1 MRVATRAHHS
11 LLLLVFVAVL
21 CAWAAP
27 DVWGQAATLR
37 GTVTDA
43 DTGETLIG
51 ANVAVEGTTLGTA
64 TDLDGRYAIPGVPAG
79 AQTIRISYTGYQTT
93 TRDVTLQPG
102 ETATLD
108 VTLTAGVEL
117 DPVVVTGSR
126 KAEKITDAPA
136 AISVVQPREIEQQ
149 VGPSPE
155 AALRNVTGIDDAQ
168 TGIDRREMVL
178 RGFNQAFN
186 GSIFVLTDY
195 RQAAVASLGV
205 NAYSLMPIATIDLD
219 RIEVVRGPG
228 SALYGAG
235 ADAGVVHFIS
245 KDPFLHPG
253 TSVAVAGGQ
262 RGLFSGEARQAGVVN
277 SRLGYKVVGKYARGD
292 DWQLDLSNPVNL
304 ALIGQEVT
312 PRDYE
317 YWKYN
322 IYGGLEYRL
331 SDETQ
336 LAFNVGQSSFKGQ
349 TLSDIGT
356 VQGDGFRYTYAQA
369 RLQAGNF
376 FAQAYGNFNHE
387 GDSFNY
393 GNSTD
398 PTCVADVPAGQFCP
412 PLPVTDRGR
421 LYVAQAQYNLDVWGG
436 REALVM
442 GVDVE
447 LLRPDTQGT
456 IHGRNEGVNSIDE
469 YGVYAQSTTEITPKL
484 DLTLALRG
492 DYNNVVEKVQVSPR
506 AAVLVKPAA
515 GHTFRATYNR
525 AFSSPGTNSNF
536 LDLVARNAFGI
547 DVRARGAA
555 FGFTFD
561 RDPAY
566 TALAG
571 SDLVMSSLLPT
582 SLGVDRPLGLDLGEF
597 YELFYGGL
605 AQFPLADIQ
614 AALAAE
620 GLNLDQQTIG
630 GLLAL
635 LAPDATQVEGF
646 SQGTLV
652 IPNLSDPSLRTL
664 VLPNDIQDIPPLE
677 QRTTQTFEVG
687 YKGIFQNRVLL
698 AIDAYYEQKKNFI
711 TPLRL
716 ETPLVAATGL
726 TGDLTSAL
734 AAGIAGNAA
743 LAGALAGAGL
753 TPEQAAALIV
763 GLGTDQFPPQNIVG
777 IVQLSENNPGVGQT
791 PELALT
797 YRNFGEID
805 YWGVEVGVEI
815 LATDRLSVFANGSYI
830 SDDFFDADEL
840 GESNPNL
847 FVPLNAPKFRAKGG
861 FAYSV
866 PGGFAVNASARFVDS
881 HRIESGPYSGT
892 VDSYVVVDAGV
903 GYDFARTVPGLRLD
917 VQATN
922 VLNHEHI
929 QFVGAAE
936 IGRLIMARLTYG
948 F

>member
-1 MRVATRAHHS
+1 MCPSTRVRRLV
-11 LLLLVFVAVL
+11 LLFLLPLLL
-21 CAWAAP
+21 CAWVVP
-27 DVWGQAATLR
+27 DASGQAATLR

-64 TDLDGRYAIPGVPAG
+64 TDLDGRYTIQGVPAG
-79 AQTIRISYTGYQTT
+79 EQTIRFSYTGYQTT
-93 TRDVTLQPG
+93 TRDVSLQPG

-108 VTLTAGVEL
+108 VALTAGVEL

-195 RQAAVASLGV
+195 RQAAVASLGL

-292 DWQLDLSNPVNL
+292 DWQLDLSSPVNR
-304 ALIGQEVT
+304 ALIGQEVA

-322 IYGGLEYRL
+322 IYGNLEYRL
-331 SDETQ
+331 NDETQ
-336 LAFNVGQSSFKGQ
+336 LALNVGQSSFKGQ
-349 TLSDIGT
+349 ALSDIGT

-387 GDSFNY
+387 GDSYNY
-393 GNSTD
+393 GNSID
-398 PTCVADVPAGQFCP
+398 PTCVADVPAEEFCP

-421 LYVAQAQYNLDVWGG
+421 LYAAQAQYNLDVWGG

-456 IHGRNEGVNSIDE
+456 IHGRNEDVNSIDE
-469 YGVYAQSTTEITPKL
+469 YGVYVQSTTAITSKL

-492 DYNNVVEKVQVSPR
+492 DYNNIVEEVQVSPR
-506 AAVLVKPAA
+506 AAVLVKPAV
-515 GHTFRATYNR
+515 GHTFRATFNR

-536 LDLVARNAFGI
+536 LDLVARNVGGI

-561 RDPAY
+561 RNSAY
-566 TALAG
+566 TGLAG
-571 SDLVMSSLLPT
+571 TDLVMSSLLPT
-582 SLGVDRPLGLDLGEF
+582 SLGADRPLGLDLNEF
-597 YELFYGGL
+597 YGLFYGGL
-605 AQFPLADIQ
+605 LEFPLDVIQ
-614 AALAAE
+614 AELERA
-620 GLNLDQQTIG
+620 GVNLDQQTIG
-630 GLLAL
+630 QLLQL
-635 LAPDATQVEGF
+635 LAPGATQVEGF
-646 SQGTLV
+646 SQGVLV
-652 IPNLSDPSLRTL
+652 LPNLSDPSQQTL
-664 VLPNDIQDIPPLE
+664 VLPDDIQDIPPLK

-698 AIDAYYEQKKNFI
+698 AVDAYYEQKKNFI

-726 TGDLTSAL
+726 ASDLTRAL
-734 AAGIAGNAA
+734 AAGIAGNAQ

-763 GLGTDQFPPQNIVG
+763 GLGADQLPPAIG

-840 GESNPNL
+840 GETNPNL

-861 FAYSV
+861 FSYSV
-866 PGGFAVNASARFVDS
+866 PGGFAVNSSARFVDS

-892 VDSYVVVDAGV
+892 VERYVVVDAGM

-922 VLNHEHI
+922 VLNYEHI
-929 QFVGAAE
+929 QFVGAPE